1 MTVLLSCRKPGRIA
15 GKVSPI
21 EAVRYTEGSGIKRKT
36 KKGRRGV
43 SLLSMAWANLGR
55 SRGKTAV
62 TVTSLSLAVV
72 LLTVTVNFT
81 NGFDMDKYVSH
92 FASSDFIVADAGQF
106 QTGGDIFNTDMGIPQ
121 SVIDE
126 INAQGGITDGGVI
139 YGKTFDALEY
149 VTEDWFRQNKE
160 HFYTQEQMDNL
171 IRLTGRNEEGL
182 LADRIQ
188 LSGMSDFALDHLTVL
203 EGGMWPLCTVMM
215 ITAIRRWTPTGPGW
229 GTSSPSGTWRRRS
242 M

>member
-1 MTVLLSCRKPGRIA
+1 MIGGQLTPAIVSQLNGVVPMTSVSPVIFIGAALFSLVTVLLSCRKPGRIA

-21 EAVRYTEGSGIKRKT
+21 EAVRYTEGGGIKRKT

-92 FASSDFIVADAGQF
+92 FASSDFIVADAASSR
-106 QTGGDIFNTDMGIPQ
+106 P
-121 SVIDE
+121 
-126 INAQGGITDGGVI
+126 A
-139 YGKTFDALEY
+139 
-149 VTEDWFRQNKE
+149 
-160 HFYTQEQMDNL
+160 
-171 IRLTGRNEEGL
+171 
-182 LADRIQ
+182 
-188 LSGMSDFALDHLTVL
+188 
-203 EGGMWPLCTVMM
+203 
-215 ITAIRRWTPTGPGW
+215 
-229 GTSSPSGTWRRRS
+229 GTSSTRIWASPVRH
-242 M
+242 